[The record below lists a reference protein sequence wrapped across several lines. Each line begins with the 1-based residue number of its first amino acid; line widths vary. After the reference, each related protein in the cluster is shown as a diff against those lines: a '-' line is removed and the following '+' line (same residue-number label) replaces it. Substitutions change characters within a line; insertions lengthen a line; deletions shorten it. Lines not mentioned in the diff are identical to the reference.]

1 MAGVEIVVPVAFFA
15 ATAVTVLGVA
25 KIRAQRA
32 SAQGSVGFDVVEK
45 RLARVEVALD
55 DLAAELA
62 RVTEGQQFLTQ
73 VLTDRKDAA
82 ALPGAPRVSSSST
95 PN

>member
-1 MAGVEIVVPVAFFA
+1 MAGVEIIVPVAFFA
-15 ATAVTVLGVA
+15 TTAVTVLGIA
-25 KIRAQRA
+25 KIRSQRSA
-32 SAQGSVGFDVVEK
+32 AQGSVGFDVVEK

-73 VLTDRKDAA
+73 VLTDRKDAG
-82 ALPGAPRVSSSST
+82 ALPGAPRASSGST
-95 PN
+95 PH